1 VDEIVIFEP
10 LGREEIA
17 QIVDIQVRLLQQRLA
32 ARRLTVTL
40 TPGARDYLADKGFDP
55 TFGARPLKRL
65 IQREVQDA
73 LAMKLLAGEIRDGDE
88 VEIDRG
94 EDGLEFRT
102 TRQAIGAVSA

>member
-1 VDEIVIFEP
+1 VDEIIVFSL

-32 ARRLTVTL
+32 ARKLTVTL
-40 TPGARDYLADKGFDP
+40 SPAARDYLADKGFDP
-55 TFGARPLKRL
+55 TYGARPLKRL

-73 LAMKLLAGEIRDGDE
+73 LATKLLAGDIRDGDH

-94 EDGLEFRT
+94 PDGLEFRVA
-102 TRQAIGAVSA
+102 QPAVRSS